1 MIENSHS
8 IMEKVDQL
16 ELEIGLIETDELL
29 LNLNRQSFIVIVANA
44 YSDTLT
50 LPSKVEQYRQFFCE
64 QTWLLRESGSGTR
77 LILIFLRTIS
87 YCS

>member
-29 LNLNRQSFIVIVANA
+29 LNLNRQSFYCDRFAN
-44 YSDTLT
+44 
-50 LPSKVEQYRQFFCE
+50 C
-64 QTWLLRESGSGTR
+64 
-77 LILIFLRTIS
+77 I
-87 YCS
+87 